1 MTATNDRVE
10 IAYDFTVNLGNFE
23 NVKVHIGYGSDV
35 HESETVEQAYERV
48 DAFVSEKIS
57 IEVEEARKAAK

>member
-23 NVKVHIGYGSDV
+23 NVKVHVGYASDV
-35 HESETVEQAYERV
+35 KQGETTDEAYSRV
-48 DAFVSEKIS
+48 DDFVSEKIS
-57 IEVEEARKAAK
+57 KEVEEARKAAK

>member
-23 NVKVHIGYGSDV
+23 NVKVHIGYASDV
-35 HESETVEQAYERV
+35 QHGETLDEAYDRV
-48 DAFVSEKIS
+48 DAFVSDKVS
-57 IEVEEARKAAK
+57 KEVEEARKAAK

>member
-23 NVKVHIGYGSDV
+23 NVKVHVGYASNVKQG
-35 HESETVEQAYERV
+35 ETLDEAYSRV
-48 DAFVSEKIS
+48 DDFISEKIS
-57 IEVEEARKAAK
+57 KEVEEARKAAK